1 MYKVLLN
8 CKQNFLKRKRYELC
22 SRVSVAAKLLSAATK
37 NEDLEIPEFNVC
49 DENDSD
55 DDENNQNSEGD
66 ESSESDES
74 SCS

>member
-1 MYKVLLN
+1 M
-8 CKQNFLKRKRYELC
+8 C